1 LRLCF
6 ASLKV
11 NERYGDFLPTTQHAV
26 QPRNLSDSGGVSNW
40 LASVILA
47 IERGSFLPGALTLE
61 KSGKSVEFE
70 FMASKTHTAGL
81 LLIIVV
87 FALSSRL
94 LLSHQSTE
102 SLQQFGNTRIYCV
115 SLASEW
121 VMFGYLLLGLRR
133 QVKTV
138 RELIDEK
145 SWTIARWGL
154 YVAIAVGTALAWM
167 VFGFV
172 VAKALR
178 LGPHELGNLR
188 SLLPHSTME
197 KAIWVVLSVSTGFCE
212 EFVYRG
218 YLQQQFSRWTGRLYV
233 GVVLQAVMYG
243 VAHAALPW
251 KLMVL
256 VTCLGMLLGAV
267 AAWRRSLVPGMLLHA
282 SFDIL
287 AGLLSR

>member
-1 LRLCF
+1 M
-6 ASLKV
+6 
-11 NERYGDFLPTTQHAV
+11 ERP
-26 QPRNLSDSGGVSNW
+26 
-40 LASVILA
+40 
-47 IERGSFLPGALTLE
+47 
-61 KSGKSVEFE
+61 GKSVGFD
-70 FMASKTHTAGL
+70 FMASKTHTTGL

-87 FALSSRL
+87 FAFSSRL

-102 SLQQFGNTRIYCV
+102 SLQQFGNTRIYYV

-121 VMFGYLLLGLRR
+121 VMFAYLLLGLRR

-138 RELIDEK
+138 REIIDEK
-145 SWTIARWGL
+145 SWTVGRWGW

-167 VFGFV
+167 VCGFV
-172 VAKALR
+172 VAKVLR
-178 LGPHELGNLR
+178 LGPHELGDLR
-188 SLLPHSTME
+188 VLLPHGTVE
-197 KAIWVVLSVSTGFCE
+197 KAIWLALSVSTGFCE

-218 YLQQQFSRWTGRLYV
+218 YLQQQLACWTGHLYV
-233 GVVLQAVMYG
+233 GVILQAAVYG

-256 VTCLGMLLGAV
+256 VTCLGLLLGGV
-267 AAWRRSLVPGMLLHA
+267 AAWRKSLIPGMLLHA